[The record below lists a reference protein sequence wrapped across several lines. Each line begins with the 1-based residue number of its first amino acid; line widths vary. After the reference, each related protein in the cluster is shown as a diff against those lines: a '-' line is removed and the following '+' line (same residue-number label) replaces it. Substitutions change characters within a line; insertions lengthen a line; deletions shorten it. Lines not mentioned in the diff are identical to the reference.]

1 MPWLFIIKICFTITV
16 NTICV
21 ASQLLVSGW
30 LEFVWQVQFSGSL
43 SQDSG
48 SQGLKSQVPG
58 YQPQGPRCQGA
69 MSQCPRSRV
78 SSNMVQVSESQ
89 LSGSH
94 SPKVP
99 GPMIPGLGSLTIA
112 AKLSILYVWVLDK
125 PLDSLFYQLACLM
138 GIILLNFLFLQ
149 PLYSMSTI
157 PLVFK

>member
-1 MPWLFIIKICFTITV
+1 M
-16 NTICV
+16 
-21 ASQLLVSGW
+21 LVSGW
-30 LEFVWQVQFSGSL
+30 LEFVWQVQFSGSW

-58 YQPQGPRCQGA
+58 SQPQGPRCQGA
-69 MSQCPRSRV
+69 MSQCPMSRV
-78 SSNMVQVSESQ
+78 PSNMVQVSESQ

-94 SPKVP
+94 SSRVLGPRVP

-112 AKLSILYVWVLDK
+112 AKLSILYVWVLNK

-138 GIILLNFLFLQ
+138 GTILLNFWFLQ
-149 PLYSMSTI
+149 PLYSMSAI